1 MYMQIYIYL
10 KILYKGNDQYLINM
24 YMYFN
29 NCMYLKR
36 FFIYEFLMIYKNVK
50 EKKII
55 FRILCILDLKMVNN

>member
-50 EKKII
+50 EKKKYIQNI
-55 FRILCILDLKMVNN
+55 MYFRFENG